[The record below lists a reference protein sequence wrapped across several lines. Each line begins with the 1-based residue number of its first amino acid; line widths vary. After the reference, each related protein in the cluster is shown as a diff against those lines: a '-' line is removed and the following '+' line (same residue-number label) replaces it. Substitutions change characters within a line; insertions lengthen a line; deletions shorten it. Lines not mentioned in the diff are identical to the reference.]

1 MFDMVDVAVKLTFDS
16 IKAGRYKDQVWLL
29 LLIKDQ
35 NEFKMGLD

>member
-16 IKAGRYKDQVWLL
+16 VKAGRYQDQVRLL

>member
-1 MFDMVDVAVKLTFDS
+1 MVDVVVKLTFDS
-16 IKAGRYKDQVWLL
+16 VKARRYQDKVRLL